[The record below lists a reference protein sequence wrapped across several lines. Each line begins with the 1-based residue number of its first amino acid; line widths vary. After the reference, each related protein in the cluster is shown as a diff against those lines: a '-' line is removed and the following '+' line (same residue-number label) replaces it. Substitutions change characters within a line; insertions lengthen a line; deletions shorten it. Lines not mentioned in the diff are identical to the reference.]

1 MDFLD
6 IFSSQNILKTA
17 IMMIAFLI
25 AVIGH
30 EIMHGYVAFRYGDDM
45 AKSMGRLSINPIK
58 HIDLVGSIILPAILF
73 FAQAPFLFGWAKPVP
88 VNMGYIIQRWGYGA
102 AIAVSLAGVAYNLIL
117 ALVAST
123 LLFSGFIPASGF
135 LGGVLIA
142 FLVQLVIY
150 NVVLGVFNLFPIPPL
165 DGSAALSFICLKL
178 GVDGIPRFLALIS
191 PYGFIILMLIF
202 FTPLAQIFFY
212 PMNFLLQFLLN

>member
-6 IFSSQNILKTA
+6 NFSSQNILKTI
-17 IMMIAFLI
+17 IMMVAFLI

-58 HIDLVGSIILPAILF
+58 HIDLVGSIILPAVLF

-88 VNMGYIIQRWGYGA
+88 VNMGYIVQRWGYGA

-123 LLFSGFIPASGF
+123 LLFSGFIPVSGF

-165 DGSAALSFICLKL
+165 DGSAALSFICLKF
-178 GVDGIPRFLALIS
+178 GIDGIPRFLASIA

-202 FTPLAQIFFY
+202 FTPLSQIFSY

>member
-6 IFSSQNILKTA
+6 NFSSQNILKTI
-17 IMMIAFLI
+17 IMMVAFLI

-58 HIDLVGSIILPAILF
+58 HIDLVGSIILPAVLF

-88 VNMGYIIQRWGYGA
+88 VNMGYIVQRWGYGA

-123 LLFSGFIPASGF
+123 LLFSGFIPVSGF

-142 FLVQLVIY
+142 FLVQLVVY

-165 DGSAALSFICLKL
+165 DGSAALSFICLKF
-178 GVDGIPRFLALIS
+178 GIDGIPRFLASIA

-202 FTPLAQIFFY
+202 FTPLSQIFSY

>member
-1 MDFLD
+1 MV
-6 IFSSQNILKTA
+6 
-17 IMMIAFLI
+17 AFLI

-58 HIDLVGSIILPAILF
+58 HIDLVGSIIVPGILF
-73 FAQAPFLFGWAKPVP
+73 FTQAPFLFGWAKPVP
-88 VNMGYIIQRWGYGA
+88 INMGYIVQRWGYGA
-102 AIAVSLAGVAYNLIL
+102 AVAVSLAGVAYNLIL

-135 LGGVLIA
+135 LGGVLIV

-165 DGSAALSFICLKL
+165 DGSAALSFICLKF
-178 GVDGIPRFLALIS
+178 GIDGIPRFLVTIS

>member
-6 IFSSQNILKTA
+6 IFSSQNILKTL
-17 IMMIAFLI
+17 IMMVAFLI

-30 EIMHGYVAFRYGDDM
+30 EIMHGYVAFRYGDDL

-58 HIDLVGSIILPAILF
+58 HIDLVGSIVVPGILF
-73 FAQAPFLFGWAKPVP
+73 FTQAPFLFGWAKPVP

-135 LGGVLIA
+135 LGGILIA

-165 DGSAALSFICLKL
+165 DGSAALSFICLKF
-178 GVDGIPRFLALIS
+178 GIEGIPRFLTSIA

>member
-1 MDFLD
+1 M
-6 IFSSQNILKTA
+6 A
-17 IMMIAFLI
+17 AFLI

-58 HIDLVGSIILPAILF
+58 HIDLVGSIIVPGILF

-88 VNMGYIIQRWGYGA
+88 INMGYIVQRWGYGA
-102 AIAVSLAGVAYNLIL
+102 AVAVSLAGVAYNLIL

-135 LGGVLIA
+135 LGGVLIV

-165 DGSAALSFICLKL
+165 DGSAALSFICLKF
-178 GVDGIPRFLALIS
+178 GIDGIPRFLETIS